1 MDSIDYYK
9 TLGLTKKASKAEIKA
24 AYRKLARKY
33 HPDKNPENKD
43 AELSFQKINEA
54 NNVLSDPVKRK
65 KYDQYGKDWQH
76 ADEFVNS
83 RQQSSSNSRY
93 SQGRSGSS
101 SGDDFSEF
109 FGSMFGGAGNN
120 RNRQQ
125 VKFKGEDYSSELH
138 VTLIDA
144 YTTHQQTLNV
154 NGKAIRITVPAGIKN
169 GQTIKIKGHGG
180 PGINGGPK
188 GDLYLSFHSRSR
200 SI

>member
-1 MDSIDYYK
+1 
-9 TLGLTKKASKAEIKA
+9 
-24 AYRKLARKY
+24 
-33 HPDKNPENKD
+33 
-43 AELSFQKINEA
+43 
-54 NNVLSDPVKRK
+54 
-65 KYDQYGKDWQH
+65 
-76 ADEFVNS
+76 VNS
-83 RQQSSSNSRY
+83 RQKSSSNSRY
-93 SQGRSGSS
+93 SQGRSGNS